1 MSGFGEWFGKQP
13 KSIRVRLVLTAILVA
28 VIFGIVFSQNQNASG
43 VGAQSPVITE
53 SGLSESPSS
62 ESSFEATLHV
72 HVVGEVLQPGLYQLD
87 FGSRVSDAVAAAG
100 GFTVDAVETSVN
112 LARQLADGEQVVVLS
127 KIVDEGGGGD
137 SGLVSLNRATE
148 AELDE
153 LPGIGPAL
161 AERIVAFRKERGGF
175 SSVSQLQEVSGIGD
189 KVYAQI
195 EPLVTL

>member
-1 MSGFGEWFGKQP
+1 MSGFGDWFTKQP
-13 KSIRVRLVLTAILVA
+13 KAVRVRLVLTAGLVA
-28 VIFGIVFSQNQNASG
+28 VIFGIVFSQSQAAPEAIVDTPAISQSG
-43 VGAQSPVITE
+43 TDGSLSDGDGFQS
-53 SGLSESPSS
+53 S
-62 ESSFEATLHV
+62 LHV
-72 HVVGEVLQPGLYQLD
+72 HVVGEVVQPGLYQLD
-87 FGSRVSDAVAAAG
+87 FGSRVSDAIAAAG

-127 KIVDEGGGGD
+127 QTPEDSGTD

-161 AERIVAFRKERGGF
+161 AARIVAFRKERGGF
-175 SSVSQLQEVSGIGD
+175 SSVSQLQEVSGIGE

-195 EPLVTL
+195 ESLVTL